1 MNGGTCA
8 SSATDYSNNA
18 STLTKHSSSS
28 AKRDE
33 VPAVENRLRQGNA
46 THNIRNPPYQHLC
59 PSLNLSLSSSSAHS
73 MSPLCPSP
81 SLRIFPS
88 PPLLSP
94 PPPPPYCC
102 FSLLICSTKH
112 IPSHFSR
119 NPPTFQC
126 VSRFKL
132 LLGISPHT
140 YTAHK
145 HTPLSPCPSPVYRRP
160 VYPRSAHLHL
170 RPVRSFEHNRSAAN
184 ASRLSRRRPP
194 AQLHLRP
201 ERNPK

>member
-88 PPLLSP
+88 PPPSLSTPTPSLLLFLSLNMQHKTHSFAFLSQ
-94 PPPPPYCC
+94 PPYLSMCIALQTLTRY
-102 FSLLICSTKH
+102 FS
-112 IPSHFSR
+112 
-119 NPPTFQC
+119 
-126 VSRFKL
+126 
-132 LLGISPHT
+132 T
-140 YTAHK
+140 YI
-145 HTPLSPCPSPVYRRP
+145 Y
-160 VYPRSAHLHL
+160 SA
-170 RPVRSFEHNRSAAN
+170 
-184 ASRLSRRRPP
+184 
-194 AQLHLRP
+194 
-201 ERNPK
+201 